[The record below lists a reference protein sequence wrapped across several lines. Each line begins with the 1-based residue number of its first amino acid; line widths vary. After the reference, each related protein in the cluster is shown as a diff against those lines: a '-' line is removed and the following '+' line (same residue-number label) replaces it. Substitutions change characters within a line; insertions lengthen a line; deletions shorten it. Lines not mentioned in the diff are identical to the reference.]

1 MTRVLFAW
9 ELGANLGHLARAVP
23 IMQRLRA
30 EGCETIC
37 AACDVEGAH
46 SLLTPVEIEFVA
58 APRYRG
64 PSRSARSP
72 INYSDLL
79 GQCGYLDPPALRALL
94 RAWINLLRAVAPD
107 AVVIDHAPTALLATK
122 VLAIPGVLI
131 GTGFTV
137 PPAMDPMPALLDGVT
152 GAELAAVDAKVLNCI
167 NNALRDVGSPALTRV
182 AQLFAGAPAMIT
194 TFRELDHYRGREHGA
209 FVGPVWPPQHLPSVS
224 WRDGRAARIL
234 VYLNADFPRLAEL
247 LSALVQIDATV
258 LCVVPGAGADI
269 VRRFGG
275 DRLTIFD
282 KPVNVGSLL
291 QQATLVVTHC
301 GSGLTAQALIAGV
314 SLLAIPRFLE
324 QEMYAKRV
332 AESGAALVVGA
343 QRSQTDFTRALA
355 RMLDEPSFA
364 RSCPSAGEQVSD
376 FDAQRA
382 VDTIAET
389 VVQLARRQSAAVSA

>member
-1 MTRVLFAW
+1 M
-9 ELGANLGHLARAVP
+9 
-23 IMQRLRA
+23 
-30 EGCETIC
+30 
-37 AACDVEGAH
+37 
-46 SLLTPVEIEFVA
+46 
-58 APRYRG
+58 
-64 PSRSARSP
+64 
-72 INYSDLL
+72 
-79 GQCGYLDPPALRALL
+79 
-94 RAWINLLRAVAPD
+94 
-107 AVVIDHAPTALLATK
+107 IDHAPTALLATK

-152 GAELAAVDAKVLNCI
+152 GAELAAVDAKVLACI
-167 NNALRDVGSPALTRV
+167 NRALQDVGRPAWTRV
-182 AQLFAGAPAMIT
+182 AELFAGAPAMIT

-224 WRDGRAARIL
+224 WPGGRAARIL
-234 VYLNADFPRLAEL
+234 VYLNADFSRLAEL

-258 LCVVPGAGADI
+258 LCVVPGAGTDI

-291 QQATLVVTHC
+291 QRATLIVTHG
-301 GSGLTAQALIAGV
+301 GSGLTTQALMAGV
-314 SLLAIPRFLE
+314 PLLAIPRFLE

-332 AESGAALVVGA
+332 AELGAALVVGA

-364 RSCPSAGEQVSD
+364 QAARALSNKFAG
-376 FDAQRA
+376 FDAQPA
-382 VDTIAET
+382 VDTIADT
-389 VVQLARRQSAAVSA
+389 VVQLAHRRADPATT